1 MTYLKY
7 QNFENIKINLK
18 IILFAGDASVIVS
31 NPNFSDL
38 EQNLIWVF
46 KRMNEWFNANLLS
59 LNFSKT
65 SLCNLNIKILLLQQ

>member
-7 QNFENIKINLK
+7 QTFENLKINLK
-18 IILFAGDASVIVS
+18 IILFADDTSVVIS
-31 NPNFSDL
+31 NPNVSDL

-59 LNFSKT
+59 LNFTKT
-65 SLCNLNIKILLLQQ
+65 YLCNLNLKILLLQ